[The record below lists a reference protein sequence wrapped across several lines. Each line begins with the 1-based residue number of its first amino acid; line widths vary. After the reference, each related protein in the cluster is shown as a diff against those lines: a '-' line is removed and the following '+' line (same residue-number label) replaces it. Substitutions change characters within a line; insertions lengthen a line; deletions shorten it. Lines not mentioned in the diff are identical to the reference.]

1 MPGWLADFLAG
12 SGIKIADAI
21 WNTCMMAIGGLLV
34 KSPQSFSEPT
44 WSFVNGTLY
53 PWALSIGLSLLNLF
67 LIIGW
72 LRALTR
78 LHENITLE
86 MTVDALIKV
95 VVTNVLFLNIK
106 TIILKLFSIAS
117 LMAGTAFVMQSPTL
131 ISKDLDMG
139 AVLFYNLFGILYIL
153 AAIVCSLMIF
163 LTVYGRYIRLYLLVI
178 AAPFALPTLIGGEEA
193 KRTFYSWL
201 RTFILNT
208 FEIVMIAIVMV
219 ICFKL
224 ISGGVTLYET
234 TNAFAEAGDGM
245 FDALNSLFTMVL
257 MTASVKGVNSFMAKT
272 FGL

>member
-21 WNTCMMAIGGLLV
+21 WNASMTAISGLLTM
-34 KSPQSFSEPT
+34 SPQSFSASA
-44 WSFVNGTLY
+44 WDFVNGTLY

-86 MTVDALIKV
+86 MTIDALIKV

-106 TIILKLFSIAS
+106 TIILKLFSAAS
-117 LMAGTAFVMQSPTL
+117 LMAGGIFTLQAPTL
-131 ISKDLDMG
+131 VTEDMDVG
-139 AVLFYNLFGILYIL
+139 AIIFYNLFGILYIL
-153 AAIVCSLMIF
+153 TAIVCSIMML
-163 LTVYGRYIRLYLLVI
+163 LTVYSRYIKLYLLVV
-178 AAPFALPTLIGGEEA
+178 AAPFALPTIIGGDET
-193 KRTFYSWL
+193 KRTFSSWV
-201 RTFILNT
+201 RTFLLNT

-224 ISGGVTLYET
+224 IGSGVSLFEKGNFAVEA
-234 TNAFAEAGDGM
+234 TNGFI
-245 FDALNSLFTMVL
+245 DALNGLFTMVL

>member
-21 WNTCMMAIGGLLV
+21 WNASMTAISGLLTM
-34 KSPQSFSEPT
+34 SPQSFSASA
-44 WSFVNGTLY
+44 WDFVNGTLY

-86 MTVDALIKV
+86 MTIDALIKV

-106 TIILKLFSIAS
+106 TIILKLFSAAS
-117 LMAGTAFVMQSPTL
+117 LMAGGIFTLQAPTL
-131 ISKDLDMG
+131 VTEDMDVG
-139 AVLFYNLFGILYIL
+139 AILFYNLFGILYIL
-153 AAIVCSLMIF
+153 TAIVCSIMML
-163 LTVYGRYIRLYLLVI
+163 LTVYSRYIKLYLLVV
-178 AAPFALPTLIGGEEA
+178 AAPFALPTIIGGDET
-193 KRTFYSWL
+193 KRTFSSWV
-201 RTFILNT
+201 RTFLLNT

-224 ISGGVTLYET
+224 IGSGVSLFDKGNFAVEA
-234 TNAFAEAGDGM
+234 TNGFI
-245 FDALNSLFTMVL
+245 DALNGLFTMVL

>member
-21 WNTCMMAIGGLLV
+21 WNTSMKAISGLLV
-34 KSPQSFSEPT
+34 MSPQSFSGET
-44 WSFVNGTLY
+44 WSFVEGTLY

-95 VVTNVLFLNIK
+95 VLANVLFINIK
-106 TIILKLFSIAS
+106 TIILKLFQAAS
-117 LMAGTAFVMQSPTL
+117 LMAGGVYTLQAPTL
-131 ISKDLDMG
+131 ITEDMDVG
-139 AVLFYNLFGILYIL
+139 AILFYNLFGILYIL
-153 AAIVCSLMIF
+153 AAIVCSFMMI
-163 LTVYGRYIRLYLLVI
+163 LTVYSRYIRLYLLVI
-178 AAPFALPTLIGGEEA
+178 AAPFALPTIIGGEEA
-193 KRTFYSWL
+193 KRTFISWL
-201 RTFILNT
+201 KTFLLNT
-208 FEIVMIAIVMV
+208 FEIVMIALVMV

-224 ISGGVTLYET
+224 IGSGVSLFENDNFVEQA
-234 TNAFAEAGDGM
+234 TNGFA
-245 FDALNSLFTMVL
+245 DALNGLFTMVL

>member
-21 WNTCMMAIGGLLV
+21 WNASMTAISGLLTM
-34 KSPQSFSEPT
+34 SPQSFSASA
-44 WSFVNGTLY
+44 WDFVNGTLY

-86 MTVDALIKV
+86 MTIDALIKV

-106 TIILKLFSIAS
+106 TIILKLFSAAS
-117 LMAGTAFVMQSPTL
+117 LMAGGIFTLQAPTL
-131 ISKDLDMG
+131 VTEDMDVG
-139 AVLFYNLFGILYIL
+139 AILFYNLFGILYIL
-153 AAIVCSLMIF
+153 TAIVCSIMVL
-163 LTVYGRYIRLYLLVI
+163 LTVYSRYIKLYLLVV
-178 AAPFALPTLIGGEEA
+178 AAPFALPTIIGGDET
-193 KRTFYSWL
+193 KRTFSSWV
-201 RTFILNT
+201 RTFLLNT

-224 ISGGVTLYET
+224 IGSGVSLFEKGNFAVEA
-234 TNAFAEAGDGM
+234 TNGFI
-245 FDALNSLFTMVL
+245 DALNGLFTMVL

>member
-12 SGIKIADAI
+12 SGIKTADAI
-21 WNTCMMAIGGLLV
+21 WNTAMKAISGLLV
-34 KSPQSFSEPT
+34 SSPQSFSADT
-44 WSFVNGTLY
+44 WNFVDGTLY

-95 VVTNVLFLNIK
+95 VLANVLFINIK
-106 TIILKLFSIAS
+106 TIILKLFQAAS
-117 LMAGTAFVMQSPTL
+117 LMAGGVFTLQAPTL
-131 ISKDLDMG
+131 ITEDMDVG
-139 AVLFYNLFGILYIL
+139 AILFYNLFGILYIL
-153 AAIVCSLMIF
+153 AAIVCSFMMI
-163 LTVYGRYIRLYLLVI
+163 LTVYSRYIRLYLLVI
-178 AAPFALPTLIGGEEA
+178 AAPFALPTIIGGEEA
-193 KRTFYSWL
+193 R
-201 RTFILNT
+201 RTFISWLKTFLLNT
-208 FEIVMIAIVMV
+208 FEIVMIALVMV

-224 ISGGVTLYET
+224 IGSGISLFENG
-234 TNAFAEAGDGM
+234 NFAEQATNG
-245 FDALNSLFTMVL
+245 FADALNGLFTMVL